1 MNKNNERCSPV
12 RNSARCSPISSG
24 GCATRLLS
32 RILAAVDAWA
42 SRPWY
47 ARAWFTWPL
56 GWQAASVVLV
66 AIALYATWVA
76 PPLPASV
83 VATGNAGGVIWR
95 ALIEPL
101 MGYVVGLVVLMGI
114 ACAVF
119 GAALNY
125 LFLERTAS
133 R

>member
-1 MNKNNERCSPV
+1 MSFDELERRV
-12 RNSARCSPISSG
+12 HDELR
-24 GCATRLLS
+24 RLPGPLAPQTLLP
-32 RILAAVDAWA
+32 RVLAAVDAWA
-42 SRPWY
+42 NRPWY
-47 ARAWFTWPL
+47 ARAWFTWPV
-56 GWQAASVVLV
+56 GWRIVSIAALV
-66 AIALYATWVA
+66 FAVYGTWNL

-83 VATGNAGGVIWR
+83 VTTTNAGGVIWR
-95 ALIEPL
+95 TLIEPL
-101 MGYVVGLVVLMGI
+101 LGYVVGLVVLMCL

>member
-1 MNKNNERCSPV
+1 MPFDDLEHRVHDELRRLPAPV
-12 RNSARCSPISSG
+12 APE
-24 GCATRLLS
+24 TLLP

-42 SRPWY
+42 TRPWY

-56 GWQAASVVLV
+56 AWQAVSIALV
-66 AIALYATWVA
+66 ALAVYATWTA
-76 PPLPASV
+76 PPLPASI
-83 VATGNAGGVIWR
+83 VATTSAGGVIWR
-95 ALIEPL
+95 TLIEPL
-101 MGYVVGLVVLMGI
+101 LGYLVGLVVLMCL

>member
-1 MNKNNERCSPV
+1 MSFDELERRV
-12 RNSARCSPISSG
+12 HEELR
-24 GCATRLLS
+24 RLPGPLAP
-32 RILAAVDAWA
+32 RTLLPRVLAAVDAWA
-42 SRPWY
+42 NRPWY

-56 GWQAASVVLV
+56 GWQIASV
-66 AIALYATWVA
+66 AALAFAVYGTWNL
-76 PPLPASV
+76 PPVPASV
-83 VATGNAGGVIWR
+83 VATTNAGGVIWR
-95 ALIEPL
+95 TLIEPL
-101 MGYVVGLVVLMGI
+101 VGYVVFLVVLMCL

>member
-1 MNKNNERCSPV
+1 MSFDELERRV
-12 RNSARCSPISSG
+12 HDELR
-24 GCATRLLS
+24 RLPGPFAPHTLLP
-32 RILAAVDAWA
+32 RVLAAVDAWA
-42 SRPWY
+42 NRPWY

-56 GWQAASVVLV
+56 GWRLASV
-66 AIALYATWVA
+66 AALAFAVYGSWNL

-83 VATGNAGGVIWR
+83 VTTTNAGGVIWR
-95 ALIEPL
+95 TLIEPL
-101 MGYVVGLVVLMGI
+101 LGYLVGLVVLMCL

>member
-1 MNKNNERCSPV
+1 MAFDELEQRMRDELARLPSPG
-12 RNSARCSPISSG
+12 APP
-24 GCATRLLS
+24 TLLP
-32 RILAAVDAWA
+32 RVLAAVDAWVG
-42 SRPWY
+42 RPWY

-56 GWQAASVVLV
+56 AWQAVSVVFV
-66 AIALYATWVA
+66 ALALYGTWMA
-76 PPLPASV
+76 PPLPASI
-83 VATGNAGGVIWR
+83 VATGSAGSVIWR
-95 ALIEPL
+95 TLIEPL
-101 MGYVVGLVVLMGI
+101 MGYVVGLVVLMGL

>member
-1 MNKNNERCSPV
+1 MPFDDLER
-12 RNSARCSPISSG
+12 RMRDELARLPAPLAP
-24 GCATRLLS
+24 ATLLP
-32 RILAAVDAWA
+32 RVLAAVDGWV

-56 GWQAASVVLV
+56 AWQAASVVFV
-66 AIALYATWVA
+66 ALALYATWVA
-76 PPLPASV
+76 PPLPASI

-95 ALIEPL
+95 TLIEPL
-101 MGYVVGLVVLMGI
+101 LGYVVGLIVLMGL

>member
-1 MNKNNERCSPV
+1 MSFDDLERRV
-12 RNSARCSPISSG
+12 HDELR
-24 GCATRLLS
+24 RLPAPLAPDTLLP
-32 RILAAVDAWA
+32 RILAAVESWA
-42 SRPWY
+42 NRPWY

-56 GWQAASVVLV
+56 GWQIASV
-66 AIALYATWVA
+66 AALALAVYGTWNL

-83 VATGNAGGVIWR
+83 VATSNAGGVIWR
-95 ALIEPL
+95 TIVEPL
-101 MGYVVGLVVLMGI
+101 FGYVVGLVVLMCL
-114 ACAVF
+114 ACAAF

>member
-1 MNKNNERCSPV
+1 MPFDDLERRMRDELTRLPSPV
-12 RNSARCSPISSG
+12 APAS
-24 GCATRLLS
+24 LLP
-32 RILAAVDAWA
+32 RVLAAVDAWV

-56 GWQAASVVLV
+56 AWQAASVVFV
-66 AIALYATWVA
+66 ALALYATWVA
-76 PPLPASV
+76 PPLPASI
-83 VATGNAGGVIWR
+83 VATGNAGGLIR
-95 ALIEPL
+95 RTLIEPL
-101 MGYVVGLVVLMGI
+101 LGYVVGLVVLMGL

>member
-1 MNKNNERCSPV
+1 MSFDELERRV
-12 RNSARCSPISSG
+12 HDELR
-24 GCATRLLS
+24 RLPGPLGPQTLLP
-32 RILAAVDAWA
+32 RVLAAVDAWA
-42 SRPWY
+42 NRPWY

-56 GWQAASVVLV
+56 GWQIASVAAFVFAV
-66 AIALYATWVA
+66 YGTWNL

-83 VATGNAGGVIWR
+83 VTTTNAGGVIWR
-95 ALIEPL
+95 TLIEPL
-101 MGYVVGLVVLMGI
+101 LGYVVGLVVLMCL

>member
-1 MNKNNERCSPV
+1 MPFDDLERRMRDELTRLPSPV
-12 RNSARCSPISSG
+12 APAS
-24 GCATRLLS
+24 LLP
-32 RILAAVDAWA
+32 RVLAAVDAWV

-56 GWQAASVVLV
+56 AWQAASVVFV
-66 AIALYATWVA
+66 ALALYATWVA
-76 PPLPASV
+76 PPLPASI

-95 ALIEPL
+95 TLIEPL
-101 MGYVVGLVVLMGI
+101 LGYVVGLVVLMGL

>member
-1 MNKNNERCSPV
+1 MRFDELERRMRDELARLPSPV
-12 RNSARCSPISSG
+12 AP
-24 GCATRLLS
+24 ATLLP
-32 RILAAVDAWA
+32 RVLAAIDTWA
-42 SRPWY
+42 RRPWY

-56 GWQAASVVLV
+56 GWQVVSVVLV
-66 AIALYATWVA
+66 AIASYGTWVA

-83 VATGNAGGVIWR
+83 AATGTAGSVIWR
-95 ALIEPL
+95 TLIEPL
-101 MGYVVGLVVLMGI
+101 MGYVVGLVVLMGL
-114 ACAVF
+114 ACALF

>member
-1 MNKNNERCSPV
+1 MAFDDLERRMRDELARLPSPL
-12 RNSARCSPISSG
+12 AP
-24 GCATRLLS
+24 ATLLP
-32 RILAAVDAWA
+32 RVLAAVDAWVN
-42 SRPWY
+42 RPWY
-47 ARAWFTWPL
+47 TRAWFTWPL
-56 GWQAASVVLV
+56 GWQAVSVAFV
-66 AIALYATWVA
+66 ALALYATWAA

-95 ALIEPL
+95 TLIEPL
-101 MGYVVGLVVLMGI
+101 LGYVVGLVVLMAL

>member
-1 MNKNNERCSPV
+1 MPFDELERRMRDELARLASPV
-12 RNSARCSPISSG
+12 APAS
-24 GCATRLLS
+24 LLP
-32 RILAAVDAWA
+32 RVLAAVDAWVN
-42 SRPWY
+42 RPWY
-47 ARAWFTWPL
+47 SRAWFTWPL

-66 AIALYATWVA
+66 LLVFYATWMA
-76 PPLPASV
+76 PPLPAPV

-95 ALIEPL
+95 TLIEPL
-101 MGYVVGLVVLMGI
+101 LGYVVGLVVLMGL
-114 ACAVF
+114 ACAAF

>member
-1 MNKNNERCSPV
+1 MRFDELEHRLGNE
-12 RNSARCSPISSG
+12 
-24 GCATRLLS
+24 LS
-32 RILAAVDAWA
+32 RLPVPQAPGTLLPRVLAAVDAWA
-42 SRPWY
+42 RGPWY

-56 GWQAASVVLV
+56 GFQIASVVLV
-66 AIALYATWVA
+66 VAGVYGMWVA
-76 PPLPASV
+76 PPVPASLT
-83 VATGNAGGVIWR
+83 ATTSASGVIWR
-95 ALIEPL
+95 TLFEPL
-101 MGYVVGLVVLMGI
+101 LGYVVGLVVLMCL

>member
-1 MNKNNERCSPV
+1 MRFDDLEQRM
-12 RNSARCSPISSG
+12 RDELARLQTPLAPG
-24 GCATRLLS
+24 TLLP
-32 RILAAVDAWA
+32 RVLAAVDAWVN
-42 SRPWY
+42 RPWY

-56 GWQAASVVLV
+56 GWQTASVVLV
-66 AIALYATWVA
+66 ALALYATWMA

-95 ALIEPL
+95 TLIEPL
-101 MGYVVGLVVLMGI
+101 MGYVFGLVVLMGL